1 MDFQI
6 GFPESSSAEAG
17 RLAQQLQTRLI
28 EQGWPASAV
37 SRVRAN
43 SEDMNIGETL
53 QLAQM
58 GLELF
63 VATHGMFQLGQALQ
77 EFRNRRRTV
86 LLLTTKA
93 GASVRIDSRTT
104 ASQLADLLK
113 GMQG

>member
-28 EQGWPASAV
+28 QQGWPASAV

-43 SEDMNIGETL
+43 SEDMNI
-53 QLAQM
+53 
-58 GLELF
+58 

-113 GMQG
+113 